1 MGRMPWATYFWPG
14 LPQLWCRGIWT
25 GLVLAVGFGVLLDFV
40 LLASCVWVELLSP
53 FHVRLGWLA
62 VGSLWGVSVMLSVV
76 AGLSKSAPLANSTEG
91 LFREALSEYLLGCW
105 FEAEMTLGRLLRLAP
120 SDVEGRLLLATIMRH
135 AERYAEA
142 LEQLD
147 RLERLRDAQKWS
159 QEIAAERHEIAH
171 VTAAGPRTEPAI
183 EPASLRIESR
193 RAA

>member
-76 AGLSKSAPLANSTEG
+76 AGLSKSSPLANSTEG
-91 LFREALSEYLLGCW
+91 LFREALSEYLLGSW

-171 VTAAGPRTEPAI
+171 VTTAGPRTEPAI
-183 EPASLRIESR
+183 EPASLHIESR